1 MNFSFYI
8 MGTPEGLY
16 SQYPND
22 YTVSTLSN
30 LQEGIEGAKLVIY
43 RDMDLVHYVYTE
55 RIETNAILGFC
66 LIFNKGRILK
76 PTHLVQLFRFI
87 IENKLV
93 ESGNLIRYSDDGVL
107 KFNVKT
113 LNECVK
119 NYEYLKAYI
128 DAEFENNPSKYD
140 IQPLSTIYN
149 GVKTS
154 TSLDKNVSDGQ
165 IISMTNQYNKVIVN
179 EDTGIENGYIPQLI
193 MALREKNRAN
203 LDEINVLQ
211 SKLRKAEIKK
221 KNITWVAVLGTIVL
235 FFGFVLWNK
244 VLFPSEVTHYETGEF
259 VYYGPIEDGKP
270 NGVGVA
276 IYPTNDKDGRKY
288 YIGNFRNGERQD
300 SAAILFYQ
308 DGDYYYGSMEGDRWK
323 QGMLYMNS
331 DNSHFV
337 GTFQENNPYTGKWY
351 DHENSQKSY
360 SLYEGK
366 NAIGVKILPKH
377 LDNKAAAEGILG
389 NRRMGREKELKGKNS
404 LCKER

>member
-1 MNFSFYI
+1 

-22 YTVSTLSN
+22 YTASTLSN

-43 RDMDLVHYVYTE
+43 RDMDLVHYVYAE
-55 RIETNAILGFC
+55 RIETNVILGFC

-154 TSLDKNVSDGQ
+154 TSLDKNASDGQ

-179 EDTGIENGYIPQLI
+179 EDIGIENGYIPQLI
-193 MALREKNRAN
+193 MSLREKNRAN

-211 SKLRKAEIKK
+211 NKLRKTEIKK
-221 KNITWVAVLGTIVL
+221 KI
-235 FFGFVLWNK
+235 
-244 VLFPSEVTHYETGEF
+244 
-259 VYYGPIEDGKP
+259 
-270 NGVGVA
+270 
-276 IYPTNDKDGRKY
+276 
-288 YIGNFRNGERQD
+288 
-300 SAAILFYQ
+300 
-308 DGDYYYGSMEGDRWK
+308 
-323 QGMLYMNS
+323 
-331 DNSHFV
+331 
-337 GTFQENNPYTGKWY
+337 
-351 DHENSQKSY
+351 
-360 SLYEGK
+360 
-366 NAIGVKILPKH
+366 
-377 LDNKAAAEGILG
+377 
-389 NRRMGREKELKGKNS
+389 
-404 LCKER
+404 